1 MPRGGVVAVTYTVRA
16 KRWDGGWEL
25 HIDGVGVTQALSLAG
40 AERMVRDYLRLDDH
54 QDHRTAVLAFEYEGI
69 DGPLR
74 SFHMARE
81 SSAAAE
87 VAVREAGKAARR
99 AVRELVQVVG
109 LSGQEAAKVLGI
121 SPQRVSQLLAG
132 GGAAKAKAA
141 AAKKVPRT
149 QVASIKA
156 RKATAQGRTVAAK
169 AASGSHSRTK
179 A

>member
-40 AERMVRDYLRLDDH
+40 AERMVRDYLRLDGH
-54 QDHRTAVLAFEYEGI
+54 QDHRTADLAFEYEGI

-132 GGAAKAKAA
+132 GGAAKAA

-169 AASGSHSRTK
+169 AASGSRSKTK